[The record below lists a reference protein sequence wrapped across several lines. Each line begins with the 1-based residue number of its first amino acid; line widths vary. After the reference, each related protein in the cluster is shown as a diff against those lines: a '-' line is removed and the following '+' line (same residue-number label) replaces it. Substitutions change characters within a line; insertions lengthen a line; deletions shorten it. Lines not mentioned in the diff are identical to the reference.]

1 MSYDNFKKRICEK
14 LTNKV
19 QSGVTVEQKEIKKNN
34 GIKLDAILLHNNSR
48 QLSSC
53 LYLNDYYEMFKEGIA
68 EDEII
73 EDILNIVNESKGVV
87 EQQLTI
93 ARSITNFESIE
104 DFICYKLVNTK
115 MNEALLK
122 TVPHK
127 IFLDL
132 AIVYFV
138 VSKMDQDGM
147 GTILIQNSFLDEWK
161 CSLEELHE
169 KAVKNTP
176 TIFPS
181 KIRSLEEVFLEM
193 LDGEGKDLEL
203 NNESSRMYVVSNYK
217 NFQGA
222 GAILYPNLLRDF
234 CNTLSEKIKGLVILP
249 SSIHEQIIIPYTN
262 DMEVDSLEEM
272 VREINSTQVAREEV
286 LSDLVYFY
294 DPNTNSFN
302 YLKTVSKS
310 KEPKS

>member
-1 MSYDNFKKRICEK
+1 MSYENFKKSICEK

-53 LYLNDYYEMFKEGIA
+53 IYLNDYYEMFKEGLA

-93 ARSITNFESIE
+93 TKSLTNFQVVE
-104 DFICYKLVNTK
+104 DFICYKLVNAK

-138 VSKMDQDGM
+138 VSKKDQDGM
-147 GTILIQNSFLDEWK
+147 GTILIQNSFFDEWK

-169 KAVKNTP
+169 KAVKNTS

-222 GAILYPNLLRDF
+222 GAILYPNLLKDF
-234 CNTLSEKIKGLVILP
+234 SNTFSEKIKGLVILP
-249 SSIHEQIIIPYTN
+249 SSIHELIIIPYTN
-262 DMEVDSLEEM
+262 GMEVDSLEAM

-286 LSDLVYFY
+286 LSDSVYFY
-294 DPNTNSFN
+294 DPNTDTIN
-302 YLKTVSKS
+302 YLNKISK
-310 KEPKS
+310 KVTD